1 MKIKGRMKNWKALPV
16 LLCFGAL
23 GLLVI
28 ALRFYQSASLI
39 DPATGFFTAPK
50 SFSVVLYYVLLGLLV
65 VGAPLAL
72 YLTPLSRAEGIA
84 VKRNIPLAV
93 GSLVMAASILV
104 DCGQKLRQQGFS
116 SETVM
121 NEESVRSLFTGE
133 RLLIAYLVLG
143 VLSCLSLLF
152 DAFCFA
158 TGNPVLK
165 KLKVVRLIPALW
177 AGISTLH
184 IFTITVSYLN
194 NSTLLLE
201 IFSGVTLM
209 LFLYAFARKVSSVAG
224 DENSPFFF
232 AAGLLACTF
241 LLASALPMLF
251 GVVDPIAHCTNSF
264 TRVLP
269 VVYILTAMAAV
280 LKDRSPAYGEAPDE
294 PAASLEAQ
302 AEHLVSLADE
312 NGDEA

>member
-16 LLCFGAL
+16 LLCFAVL

-28 ALRFYQSASLI
+28 ALRFYHSAALI
-39 DPATGFFTAPK
+39 DPATGFFTEPK
-50 SFSVVLYYVLLGLLV
+50 DVSVILYYVLLGLLV
-65 VGAPLAL
+65 VGMPLAL

-104 DCGQKLRQQGFS
+104 DCAQKLRQQGFS

-143 VLSCLSLLF
+143 VLSCGSLLF
-152 DAFCFA
+152 DAFCFV
-158 TGNPVLK
+158 TGNPVVK
-165 KLKVVRLIPALW
+165 RVKLVRLIPALW

-232 AAGLLACTF
+232 TTGILACTF
-241 LLASALPMLF
+241 LLASSLPMLF
-251 GVVDPIAHCTNSF
+251 GVCEPIAHCTNSF
-264 TRVLP
+264 THVLP
-269 VVYILTAMAAV
+269 VIYIVTAMAAV
-280 LKDRSPAYGEAPDE
+280 LLDRSPAYGEAPAE
-294 PAASLEAQ
+294 PAASPEAQ
-302 AEHLVSLADE
+302 AEHLIGLADE
-312 NGDEA
+312 TSDEA

>member
-50 SFSVVLYYVLLGLLV
+50 DVSVVLYYVLLGLLV

-133 RLLIAYLVLG
+133 RLLIAYLDFQHSVTR
-143 VLSCLSLLF
+143 CLSYYSQC
-152 DAFCFA
+152 AF
-158 TGNPVLK
+158 P
-165 KLKVVRLIPALW
+165 
-177 AGISTLH
+177 
-184 IFTITVSYLN
+184 
-194 NSTLLLE
+194 
-201 IFSGVTLM
+201 
-209 LFLYAFARKVSSVAG
+209 
-224 DENSPFFF
+224 
-232 AAGLLACTF
+232 
-241 LLASALPMLF
+241 LPR
-251 GVVDPIAHCTNSF
+251 PH
-264 TRVLP
+264 
-269 VVYILTAMAAV
+269 
-280 LKDRSPAYGEAPDE
+280 YG
-294 PAASLEAQ
+294 S
-302 AEHLVSLADE
+302 
-312 NGDEA
+312 